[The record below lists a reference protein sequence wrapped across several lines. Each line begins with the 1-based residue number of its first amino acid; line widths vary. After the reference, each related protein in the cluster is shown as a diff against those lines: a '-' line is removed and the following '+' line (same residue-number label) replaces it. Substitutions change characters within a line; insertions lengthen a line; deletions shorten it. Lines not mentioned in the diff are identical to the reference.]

1 MSIMMILHN
10 FVLVCPIFV
19 KDIVN
24 LIKTALNLLTATA
37 KFYLE
42 NIHYFNP
49 ETQSNFPF
57 PFPQIHSSTLNTLG
71 RISFTYFIK
80 HTFSFYFFNI
90 IVNGIEFKIPV
101 SNNSAGVHRNIG
113 FSMPILHLTHL
124 LGWHNSSKTFLVEFY
139 CFMCKIM
146 S

>member
-10 FVLVCPIFV
+10 FVIVCPIFV
-19 KDIVN
+19 KNIVN
-24 LIKTALNLLTATA
+24 LIKTALNLLTANC
-37 KFYLE
+37 KILFRD
-42 NIHYFNP
+42 IHYFNP
-49 ETQSNFPF
+49 GTQSNFPF
-57 PFPQIHSSTLNTLG
+57 PFPQFHSSTLNTLG

-80 HTFSFYFFNI
+80 HTFGFFNV

-101 SNNSAGVHRNIG
+101 SNNSARVHRNIE
-113 FSMPILHLTHL
+113 FSMPILHLTNL
-124 LGWHNSSKTFLVEFY
+124 LGLHNSSKTFLVKFY